1 MKTVMVV
8 PTYWGRESKTGWQL
22 GDEIYD
28 HPVPIDEEGTL
39 GRLIDSLKV
48 LNDRDFELVILVAVT
63 TPKLREE
70 ALQKVNSILKNKN
83 LPVKTY
89 VIGDK
94 QLNKI
99 TAIYKKN
106 NHYPELLSLQG
117 YSNIRNM
124 CLYTAYL
131 LKAKVVVLID
141 DDEVFEDP
149 KFMTKAREF
158 IGGRLYGQT
167 VDGIAGYYL
176 NINNNYYDDVEI
188 EPWMTFWNR
197 FGYKTEAFDKI
208 IGSEPRLKKT
218 PFAFGGLM
226 VIHRNLFKVV
236 PFDPRLTRGEDIDYL
251 INARM
256 FSFNFFLDNQLA
268 IKHLSPGKKHPIWQH
283 LRQDIYRFFYEK
295 AKIESQVEKPNM
307 IKVEPEDLS
316 PYPGEF
322 LKSDLEDKVFK
333 TNLILA
339 LDYLSN
345 NKIDECKAT
354 IKNIHLAKYDAV
366 PKDNIFNEY
375 LKTQNDWSNILKFAH
390 NNLSEISPIME
401 SGIINKASDKKE
413 YAVGKI
419 TDSQIYAETRNL
431 PIFKSLSPADARDL
445 IDKCHFLSYEKN
457 NTIVKKGDDDNAIYI
472 IIEGKV
478 KLVKPGNDVPEEIL
492 LAQFKKGD
500 FFGLSSMIS
509 SKSSYYMVDVIAEEP
524 VILTM
529 IERDNLMEFFEENHK
544 SSIKLILY
552 LMKEINDQ
560 LEDLTDMYT
569 DIQTRATDIMNHVD
583 QQ

>member
-1 MKTVMVV
+1 MKTVMVI
-8 PTYWGRESKTGWQL
+8 PTYWGRDSKTGWQL

-28 HPVPIDEEGTL
+28 HPVSIDEEGTL
-39 GRLIDSLKV
+39 GRLIDSMKV
-48 LNDRDFELVILVAVT
+48 LKDRDFELVILVAVT
-63 TPKLREE
+63 TPALRKE
-70 ALQKVNSILKNKN
+70 ALKKVNSILKSKN

-89 VIGDK
+89 VIGDRH
-94 QLNKI
+94 LNKI
-99 TAIYKKN
+99 TTIYQKYN
-106 NHYPELLSLQG
+106 LSSDLLSLQG

-124 CLYTAYL
+124 CLYCAYL
-131 LKAKVVVLID
+131 LKAKIVILID

-149 KFMTKAREF
+149 EFMKKAREF

-176 NINNNYYDDVEI
+176 NKNNNYYDDVEI
-188 EPWMTFWNR
+188 EPWMTFWDR
-197 FGYKTEAFDKI
+197 FGYKSRAFDKI
-208 IGSEPRLKKT
+208 IGRDPRLKKT

-226 VIHRNLFKVV
+226 VINRNLFKVV
-236 PFDPRLTRGEDIDYL
+236 PFDPKLTRGEDIDYL

-256 FSFNFFLDNQLA
+256 FGFNFFLDNQLT
-268 IKHLSPGKKHPIWQH
+268 IKHLPPGKKHPIWQR

-295 AKIESQVEKPNM
+295 AKIECQVEKPNM
-307 IKVEPEDLS
+307 IKVEPEDFS

-322 LKSDLEDKVFK
+322 LKPDLEDKVFK

-375 LKTQNDWSNILKFAH
+375 LKIQNKWSTILRFAH
-390 NNLSEISPIME
+390 NNLSEIFPIME
-401 SGIINKASDKKE
+401 SGIINKISGKQE
-413 YAVGKI
+413 HAVGEI
-419 TDSQIYAETRNL
+419 TDSQIYAKTLNL
-431 PIFKSLSPADARDL
+431 AIFKSLSPADARDL
-445 IDKCHFLSYEKN
+445 IDKCHFMSYEKN

-478 KLVKPGNDVPEEIL
+478 KLVKIENNVPEEIL

-569 DIQTRATDIMNHVD
+569 DIQTRATDIMDHVD